1 MPPGNLTLDGTA
13 TPGDPTIPGTA
24 ISTNDGDV
32 FEMAVNQSSNFGST
46 DGTSVV
52 VTSGPLSGN
61 TYPAIELATAA
72 GSPTFATTG
81 TVSGNLVWIGRAC
94 TLTQGDSLANAVG
107 AGDIAIVRRG
117 ACEFQEK
124 ADAAAVAGAAAVVI
138 ANNNPTS
145 TEWSGLR
152 IWDYSD
158 PTAPI
163 LASTFN
169 TTCSASTAPGGTCD
183 PAGTYSAHNVI
194 VETTGNKMKAY
205 VSWYSD
211 GMLVLDVS
219 DPYHPE
225 EVGRFLDDSSNGG
238 HPNDFWGVYKVP
250 NDPFFYG
257 SDRNG
262 GLYTFKEQGSG
273 SGK

>member
-1 MPPGNLTLDGTA
+1 MDGPD

-24 ISTNDGDV
+24 IATDDGDF
-32 FEMAVNQSSNFGST
+32 FEATQTGLTGST
-46 DGTSVV
+46 DGSSVV
-52 VTSGPLSGN
+52 VDGGPTFL
-61 TYPAIELATAA
+61 AIEFATAA
-72 GSPTFATTG
+72 GSPTFADTG
-81 TVSGNLVWIGRAC
+81 TISGPIVWIGRAC
-94 TLTQGDSLANAVG
+94 TLTTADTPLNAG
-107 AGDIAIVRRG
+107 AIAGGGIAVVRRG
-117 ACEFQEK
+117 ACEFDEK
-124 ADAAAVAGAAAVVI
+124 AQAAAAAGADAVVI
-138 ANNNPTS
+138 ANNIAPDTP
-145 TEWSGLR
+145 WSGLR

-158 PTAPI
+158 PTNPI

-169 TTCSASTAPGGTCD
+169 TTCSAAFSPIEGCATF
-183 PAGTYSAHNVI
+183 GTYSVHNVI
-194 VETTGNKMKAY
+194 VETTGNKVKAY

-211 GMLVLDVS
+211 GMLVIDVS
-219 DPYHPE
+219 DPYNPE

-238 HPNDFWGVYKVP
+238 LPNDFWGVYKQP

>member
-1 MPPGNLTLDGTA
+1 
-13 TPGDPTIPGTA
+13 
-24 ISTNDGDV
+24 V
-32 FEMAVNQSSNFGST
+32 
-46 DGTSVV
+46 
-52 VTSGPLSGN
+52 
-61 TYPAIELATAA
+61 
-72 GSPTFATTG
+72 
-81 TVSGNLVWIGRAC
+81 
-94 TLTQGDSLANAVG
+94 
-107 AGDIAIVRRG
+107 VRRG
-117 ACEFQEK
+117 ACFFEEK
-124 ADAAAVAGAAAVVI
+124 AKAAADAGASAMI
-138 ANNNPTS
+138 LANNNPTS

-158 PTAPI
+158 PANPV

-169 TTCSASTAPGGTCD
+169 TTCSASTEPGGTCD
-183 PAGTYSAHNVI
+183 AAGTYSVHNVI
-194 VETTGNKMKAY
+194 VETTGNKVKAY

-219 DPYHPE
+219 DAYNPE
-225 EVGRFLDDSSNGG
+225 EVGRFLDDSSNGVE
-238 HPNDFWGVYKVP
+238 PNDFWGVYKVP